1 MLCFPVSPT
10 SLTNR
15 NFTRQAKQ
23 GTKTDRHR
31 YCAMDFRVPTHG
43 VHGWEI
49 GFGWVIRTWCRS
61 GQTRCLGSSPEDY
74 IAWTQNS
81 MHSYPLNIHHSETQ
95 KRSRD
100 FSQITKKAKWPNLI
114 GNEIREVDLL
124 SCQKEMIT
132 VCVYNT
138 YVIYCEHIVSSCG
151 CTSVVCH
158 PHSFW
163 MCWSENLTETPPGF
177 RFL

>member
-1 MLCFPVSPT
+1 
-10 SLTNR
+10 
-15 NFTRQAKQ
+15 
-23 GTKTDRHR
+23 
-31 YCAMDFRVPTHG
+31 MDFRVPTHG
-43 VHGWEI
+43 VHAREI
-49 GFGWVIRTWCRS
+49 GFGWTIRSWCI
-61 GQTRCLGSSPEDY
+61 QIWCLGSSPEDY

-81 MHSYPLNIHHSETQ
+81 KYNYPVNIHRSEAQ

-100 FSQITKKAKWPNLI
+100 FSQMAKMTKEAKWPNLI
-114 GNEIREVDLL
+114 GHEIREVDLL
-124 SCQKEMIT
+124 LCQKDMIT

-158 PHSFW
+158 PHSFS
-163 MCWSENLTETPPGF
+163 MYRSENLTETPPGF